1 MAKEKKE
8 VASGW
13 LHHATEESVCLV
25 INSKEYKDRLK
36 DGWHKLMSEVLKERK
51 LLEEAQAD
59 EIEGLIPVPA
69 KVSDLSDEELGEL
82 YDKCDTELVKRGLLE
97 TPEDEKGKKDDK

>member
-13 LHHATEESVCLV
+13 LHHATEDSVCLV

-59 EIEGLIPVPA
+59 EIEGLSPIT
-69 KVSDLSDEELGEL
+69 DLTNEELGDL
-82 YDKCDTELVKRGLLE
+82 YDSCDAELVKRGLLE
-97 TPEDEKGKKDDK
+97 SSEDEKGKQDDK

>member
-13 LHHATEESVCLV
+13 LHHATEDSVCLV

-59 EIEGLIPVPA
+59 EIEGLSPIT
-69 KVSDLSDEELGEL
+69 DLTNEELGDL
-82 YDKCDTELVKRGLLE
+82 YDSCDAELVKRGLLE
-97 TPEDEKGKKDDK
+97 SSEEEKGKKDDK